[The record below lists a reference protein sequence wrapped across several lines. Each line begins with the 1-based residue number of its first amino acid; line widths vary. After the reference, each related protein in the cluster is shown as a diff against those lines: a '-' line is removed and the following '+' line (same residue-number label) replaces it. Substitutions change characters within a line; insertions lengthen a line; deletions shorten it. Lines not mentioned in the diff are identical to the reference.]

1 MDKVDSMHSV
11 ESLGSNLSA
20 DLIKDEIR
28 DAKEGE
34 VVEHRF
40 KIKPIHIK
48 QSRRQVFQLFK
59 NVFIFYD

>member
-1 MDKVDSMHSV
+1 MMDKVDSMHSV
-11 ESLGSNLSA
+11 ESLGSNLSV
-20 DLIKDEIR
+20 